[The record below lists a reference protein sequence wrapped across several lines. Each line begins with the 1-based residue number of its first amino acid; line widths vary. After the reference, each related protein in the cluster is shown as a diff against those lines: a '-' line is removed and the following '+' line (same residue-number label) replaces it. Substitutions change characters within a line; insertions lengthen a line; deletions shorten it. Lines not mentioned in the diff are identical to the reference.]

1 MPKSILVNPNEV
13 RKPQIL
19 KIKDIPVNQYK
30 SDFKKEAQ
38 LYGEER
44 LLRIWY
50 DMAVI
55 REFESMLNEF
65 KTKGTWNGIEYN
77 HKGPAHLSMGQE
89 ASAVGQSV
97 NLSTDDYIFGS
108 HRSHGE
114 ILAKCFSSLWQLSQD
129 AEGEKKLQ
137 TIMKSFLNGE
147 TLTMAEKVPYQS
159 LRDLAENF
167 VLYGTLA
174 EIFARKA
181 GFNRGMGGSMHAFF
195 TPFGSMPNNAIV
207 GGSGDIAVGAA
218 LYKRINARP
227 GIVIANIGDASMGCG
242 PVWEGMVFSAMDQ
255 YHTLWPQNGKKIPG
269 TASTGAPPILFNF
282 FNNFYGMGGQTA
294 GETMGYGIM
303 ARVGAG
309 VNAENMHAE
318 RVDGYN
324 PLAVAEATSRKK
336 AILLEGKGPALLDTI
351 TYRISGHS
359 PSDASSY
366 RTPEELKLW
375 QEDDSIEAY
384 GAYLIENNAA
394 SKGGLQALRET
405 IRRKLSL
412 IVKLAVDDSLSPRES
427 GTFIESV
434 MFSNGKAE
442 KFGDNALSTGPQGE
456 VSRVSGLL
464 QDETENPRVKAI
476 AGKSRYGFDAE
487 GKPVSKN
494 KAFQYRDGLFEAM
507 LHRFAI
513 DPSMAAWGEENRDW
527 GGAFAVYRG
536 LTELLPYHRLFN
548 SPISEGAIVGAGVGY
563 ALSGGRAV
571 VELMYC
577 DFMGRAGDEIF
588 NQVSK
593 WQAMSAGLLKMPLVV
608 RVSVGNKY
616 GAQHSQDWSAITAHI
631 PGLKSYFPA
640 TPYDAKGMLN
650 LALRGTDPVIFYE
663 SQLLY
668 DISEQ
673 FEKNG
678 VPEAYYEI
686 PEGEPVVRKQG
697 KDISIATLGATL
709 YKAVEAAEKLEK
721 SFGLSAEIIDLRFI
735 NPLNYEKIIESVKKT
750 GKILLTSDAAERG
763 SFLHT
768 VASNIQAFAF
778 DYLDAPVAVL
788 GSRNWITPA
797 AEMEELYFPQTD
809 WIIDT
814 IHERIMPLPGYKPVT
829 VQTTGELSRRNKHG
843 V

>member
-1 MPKSILVNPNEV
+1 MPKSIVVDPKEV

-19 KIKDIPVNQYK
+19 KLNDIPVNQYK
-30 SDFKKEAQ
+30 KDFKKESEM
-38 LYGEER
+38 YGKER
-44 LLRIWY
+44 LIRIWH

-55 REFESMLNEF
+55 REFEMMLNSF
-65 KTKGTWNGIEYN
+65 KTKGSWNNIEYH

-89 ASAVGQSV
+89 ASAVGQCV
-97 NLSTDDYIFGS
+97 NLTTDDFIFGS

-114 ILAKCFSSLWQLSQD
+114 IIAKCFSAIWQLTQNS
-129 AEGEKKLQ
+129 EGEKKLE
-137 TIMKSFLNGE
+137 TIMKNYLGGE
-147 TLTMAEKVPYQS
+147 TLSAAEKIQYKS
-159 LRDLAENF
+159 IRDLSENF
-167 VLYGTLA
+167 ILYGTLA
-174 EIFARKA
+174 EIFARRA
-181 GFNRGMGGSMHAFF
+181 GFNRGLGGSMHAFF

-207 GGSGDIAVGAA
+207 GGSADIAAGSA
-218 LYKRINARP
+218 LFKRINKKP

-242 PVWEGMVFSAMDQ
+242 PVWEAMTFSAMDQ
-255 YHTLWPQNGKKIPG
+255 YRTLWSENPKQNTDTVYK
-269 TASTGAPPILFNF
+269 GAPPILFNF
-282 FNNFYGMGGQTA
+282 FNNFYGMGGQTS

-309 VNAENMHAE
+309 VNPENMHTE

-324 PLAVAEATSRKK
+324 PLAVADAIKRKK
-336 AILLEGKGPALLDTI
+336 EILLDGKGPVLLDTL

-366 RTPEELKLW
+366 RTPEEIKLW
-375 QEDDSIEAY
+375 QEHDSIEEF
-384 GAYLIENNAA
+384 GAYLIENKAA
-394 SKGGLQALRET
+394 DKGELEALREN
-405 IRRKLSL
+405 IKIKLTEV
-412 IVKLAVDDSLSPRES
+412 VKLAVNDGISPRLS
-427 GTFIESV
+427 GAFIESA
-434 MFSNGKAE
+434 MFSNEKIE
-442 KFGDNALSTGPQGE
+442 KFDERQAE
-456 VSRVSGLL
+456 LL
-464 QDETENPRVKAI
+464 HGIEDNPRVKTL
-476 AGKSRYGFDAE
+476 KSKARYAYDEE

-494 KAFQYRDGLFEAM
+494 KSFQYRDALFEAM
-507 LHRFAI
+507 LYRYAI
-513 DPSMAAWGEENRDW
+513 DPTMAAWGEENRDW

-588 NQVSK
+588 NQASK
-593 WQAMSAGLLKMPLVV
+593 WQSMSAKLLKMPLVI

-650 LALRGTDPVIFYE
+650 LALRGSDPVIFYE

-668 DISEQ
+668 DMSEQ

-678 VPEAYYEI
+678 VPEGYYET
-686 PEGEPVVRKQG
+686 PEGEPVIRKQG
-697 KDISIATLGATL
+697 NDLTIATLGATL
-709 YKAVEAAEKLEK
+709 YPALEAAKKLEK
-721 SFGLSAEIIDLRFI
+721 DFGVSSEVIDIRFI

-750 GKILLTSDAAERG
+750 GKLLLASDACERG

-768 VASNIQAFAF
+768 VASNVHSLAF
-778 DYLDAPVAVL
+778 DYLDAPVTVV

-797 AEMEELYFPQTD
+797 AEMEDLYFPQVD
-809 WIIDT
+809 WLLDAV
-814 IHERIMPLPGYKPVT
+814 HERIMPLPSYNPVT
-829 VQTTGELSRRNKHG
+829 VQTTGDMLRRNRLG